1 MKQMKEDAEK
11 SKQFE
16 LRKNKEMALLRKE
29 QIKKEGI
36 IRTLENQKRQKDMVL
51 KRKTEE
57 VGIGLMK
64 IVVCVSF
71 WVCLFVFYVN

>member
-36 IRTLENQKRQKDMVL
+36 IRTLENQKRQKDLVL

-57 VGIGLMK
+57 VGKGVTKCIML
-64 IVVCVSF
+64 
-71 WVCLFVFYVN
+71 